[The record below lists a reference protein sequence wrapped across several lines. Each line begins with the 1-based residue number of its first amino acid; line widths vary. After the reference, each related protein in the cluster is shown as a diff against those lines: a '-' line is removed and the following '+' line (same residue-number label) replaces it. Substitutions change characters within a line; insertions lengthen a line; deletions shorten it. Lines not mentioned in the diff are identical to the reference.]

1 MNTHQK
7 LTDYTSFMV
16 PDETFPNITNCIGV
30 VRGLIHDADNLKSG
44 HNSLE
49 VALLRIPD
57 GYCCADL
64 SLYKVSITRLSVF
77 FFLLFFFAS
86 NSHHFS

>member
-1 MNTHQK
+1 
-7 LTDYTSFMV
+7 MV

-64 SLYKVSITRLSVF
+64 SLYKVSITRFTEF
-77 FFLLFFFAS
+77 FVLFIYFLPQILTSLKPGRTNCVAAK
-86 NSHHFS
+86 